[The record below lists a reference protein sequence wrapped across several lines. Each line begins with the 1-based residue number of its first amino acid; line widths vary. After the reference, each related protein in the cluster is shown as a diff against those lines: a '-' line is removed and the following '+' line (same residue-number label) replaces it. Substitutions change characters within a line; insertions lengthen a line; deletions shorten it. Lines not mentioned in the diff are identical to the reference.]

1 VVEVV
6 FAGKGDATAW
16 VRKHHITAEEARDH
30 NTLVAL
36 MPSSMRRNIPM
47 GDVLGAGDQWTIDGT
62 ADGEASADESGG
74 AAKASAE
81 NESEDKTKSESE
93 DGERMK
99 AYGSGEVHV
108 FKRPAVAGLAIP
120 SAREQP
126 ASALR
131 TSRDEKEKEK
141 TGGSTIIRRGM
152 AAMASPRTWLGK
164 KDEKDGIRSFPLA
177 FAFAFVLVIAVV
189 VDSGLCVWACR
200 AQECQRGA
208 RRAGRRSHTRPRTE
222 SDARGGG
229 TRKRKRKKRKRR
241 ASRTARRRASGE
253 AGASA

>member
-1 VVEVV
+1 MVEVV
-6 FAGKGDATAW
+6 FAKSDATAW

-62 ADGEASADESGG
+62 DVEAADESS
-74 AAKASAE
+74 AAASKE
-81 NESEDKTKSESE
+81 NESEDKAKSESE

-131 TSRDEKEKEK
+131 TYRDEKEKEK
-141 TGGSTIIRRGM
+141 EKAGGSTIIRRGM

-164 KDEKDGIRSFPLA
+164 KDDKDGFRSFSL
-177 FAFAFVLVIAVV
+177 FRFRF
-189 VDSGLCVWACR
+189 
-200 AQECQRGA
+200 
-208 RRAGRRSHTRPRTE
+208 RSC
-222 SDARGGG
+222 DRGGF
-229 TRKRKRKKRKRR
+229 
-241 ASRTARRRASGE
+241 
-253 AGASA
+253 